1 MYGTA
6 FPVTDEVLSNEFVL
20 PIGKA
25 KIEREGSHITLV
37 AHSRA
42 VMVAL
47 EAATAL
53 AGEGVE
59 CEVINLRSLRP
70 LDEETIVQSVIKT
83 HNLVTV
89 EQGWPQSGV
98 GSEICARI
106 VESPAFHYLDSPVIR
121 VTGVDVPMPYAKSL
135 EVACIPQQHDVVK
148 AVKKVLKL
156 IK

>member
-1 MYGTA
+1 M
-6 FPVTDEVLSNEFVL
+6 
-20 PIGKA
+20 
-25 KIEREGSHITLV
+25 

-42 VMVAL
+42 VLLAL

-70 LDEETIVQSVIKT
+70 LDEEAIVQSVIKT

-98 GSEICARI
+98 GSEICARV
-106 VESPAFHYLDSPVIR
+106 VESKCCWILLHAINVHTELIR
-121 VTGVDVPMPYAKSL
+121 LPTLSVGCPGWLFRS
-135 EVACIPQQHDVVK
+135 QWW
-148 AVKKVLKL
+148 
-156 IK
+156 